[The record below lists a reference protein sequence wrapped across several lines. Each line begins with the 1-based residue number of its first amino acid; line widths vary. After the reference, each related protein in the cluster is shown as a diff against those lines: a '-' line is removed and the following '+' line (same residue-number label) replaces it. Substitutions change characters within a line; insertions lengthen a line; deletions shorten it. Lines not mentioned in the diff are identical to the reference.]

1 MKFERFIARRYLLSP
16 RSGGSGDIMAG
27 TGIFKRR
34 IRFIT
39 IITFLSIIGITVGV
53 AALIIVLSVFNGFN
67 SLVTDILVGFDP
79 HVRVEP
85 AVGTTLPGYERVRS
99 VVENEERIEAYS
111 PAVSGRA
118 MIVFRNINRIIN
130 IRGMDPDRI
139 ADVSGVD
146 ESIVLGSLQ
155 LERPDNSDG
164 IVMGIGLADRLNAM
178 QGDTVTVISPQGMEA
193 ALLRFGQPVLRR
205 YIVSGIYESMNQ
217 DYDANYA
224 FVSLQSARRLFTMGD
239 ELTGVETRLYNFR
252 QSDGVKRA
260 LQNNLGDDYRVHT
273 WYDLHRDLYSVMEIE
288 RWAAYIILSL
298 IIAVATFNILGS
310 LTMTVI
316 EKTRDIGVLKTMGA
330 TRREIVR
337 IYLFEGIF
345 VGLIGSILGSII
357 GYVVCYLQIRYHLF
371 PLDPALYII
380 PALPVEIRLFDFVAV
395 GGAALILSSLAA
407 LYPARRAAKVLPA
420 QAVRWE

>member
-1 MKFERFIARRYLLSP
+1 MRFERFIARRYLLS
-16 RSGGSGDIMAG
+16 
-27 TGIFKRR
+27 KRKA
-34 IRFIT
+34 RFIS
-39 IITFLSIIGITVGV
+39 IITLISVIGITVGV

-79 HVRVEP
+79 HLRVEP
-85 AVGTTLPGYERVRS
+85 STGTELPAYERVVS
-99 VVENEERIEAYS
+99 VLGEDERVKVYS
-111 PAVSGRA
+111 PAASGRS
-118 MIVFRNINRIIN
+118 MIVLNNINRIIN
-130 IRGMDPDRI
+130 VRGMAPDKMPE
-139 ADVSGVD
+139 VSGVD

-164 IVMGIGLADRLNAM
+164 IVLGIGLADRLNAM

-193 ALLRFGQPVLRR
+193 ALLRFGQPILRR

-224 FVSLQSARRLFTMGD
+224 FVSLYSAQRLFNLGD
-239 ELTGVETRLYNFR
+239 DITGVELRLHNFR
-252 QSDGVKRA
+252 QSETVKTD
-260 LQNNLGDDYRVHT
+260 LQYELGDEYIVQT

-288 RWAAYIILSL
+288 RWGAYIILSL

-316 EKTRDIGVLKTMGA
+316 EKTRDIGVLKAMGA
-330 TRREIVR
+330 TKREVIR
-337 IYLFEGIF
+337 IYLFEGIL
-345 VGLIGSILGSII
+345 VGIVGSVLGSLIGYI
-357 GYVVCYLQIRYHLF
+357 VCYLQIQYHLF
-371 PLDPALYII
+371 PLDPTVYII

-395 GGAALILSSLAA
+395 GGAALVLSSLAA
-407 LYPARRAAKVLPA
+407 LYPAKRAARVLPA